1 MVENVLEKMIL
12 KKPEGSGTVKVPELL
27 SPAGSFECGRAAILS
42 GADAVYAGLKEGS
55 ARAGADNFTFAEL
68 GELCRLAHSRG
79 AKVYVAVNI
88 TPFGRD
94 EADRFAENA
103 KKAASEGADG
113 VILQDAGLI
122 ASVSERRLEGQ
133 IRPDFRIHVSTQA
146 GVGTAAGIAFMEA
159 LGADRIILPRELTL
173 SEIREIKS
181 RTDAE
186 LEIFVH
192 GAMCICYSGSCLLSS
207 HIGGRSGNRGSCAQP
222 CRLQYSLS
230 GGASGPLLSPDD
242 LCALPFLDEVV
253 RSGVSSLK
261 IEGRLKSPEYTA
273 LATRIYREA
282 LDAAAEGRFRDFVD
296 NELDDALRALQTL
309 FTRSGGGPGFLMG
322 NRGRDHITRSG
333 AGRRGALIGKAFC
346 LSRSDRSVPGNASL
360 EFFSFRLE
368 PRGNGAFSGN
378 GAISGSGAFVLR
390 PGDGVT
396 VTGEN
401 GEILC
406 GGTVNSFSPAS
417 GETLVCRS
425 AGEPFRAPEKDGA
438 PVYLTSDSRL
448 MKAIARAVD
457 PSSEPVKLPVKMAFR
472 AALGEK
478 AELSVSLL
486 RGKPVTVSVFSEEP
500 VREAAAAPLN
510 EDNIKKQLRKLGGT
524 CLYAYKID
532 VSLSGNVFI
541 PVSTL
546 NNMRREASEKALKAL
561 TGPAKVDGDG
571 CIAALPSTTD
581 ACAPP
586 QRTSTAVKPLL
597 SAYLSRNHSPASYL
611 YYEADGFRPET
622 AGCINYLPWELWL
635 DEDRASAV
643 YSAVAE
649 AGGLLIASLPWLP
662 LGSEYGRFQESVRKI
677 LPLCHGFR
685 FTGLGDFGLV
695 NGKLKNEALARATG
709 KGLIIAADVS
719 PAAASPGTAEFL
731 WQCGAD
737 IITLSPEFPAPL
749 PAGSVPEGVV
759 TEIVDGGPVPLM
771 RMRHCIVGHGAA
783 DCSKCD
789 GGRKKFCLSALSG
802 EKYDILTLPDMKL
815 TGETGSDAKSHGA
828 KSGDGRMCGNLI
840 LSRSRFEPKAGLRAA
855 GDPGFREFYDSD
867 YPRGVIVRKNVAPDI
882 QESRR

>member
-1 MVENVLEKMIL
+1 MVENVLEKVIL

-27 SPAGSFECGRAAILS
+27 SPAGSLECGRAAILS

-68 GELCRLAHSRG
+68 RELCSLAHARG

-94 EADRFAENA
+94 EPDRFLGNV

-122 ASVSERRLEGQ
+122 ASVSEMRRNGQ
-133 IRPDFRIHVSTQA
+133 LRPDFRIHVSTQA
-146 GVGTAAGIAFMEA
+146 GIGTAEGVAFMEE

-181 RTDAE
+181 RTGAE

-192 GAMCICYSGSCLLSS
+192 GAMCMCYSGSCLLSS

-222 CRLQYSLS
+222 CRLQYSIS
-230 GGASGPLLSPDD
+230 GGPFGPLLSPDD

-273 LATRIYREA
+273 LTTRIYREA
-282 LDAAAEGRFRDFVD
+282 LDSAAEGRFREFVD

-333 AGRRGALIGKAFC
+333 AGRRGALIGKA
-346 LSRSDRSVPGNASL
+346 LGLKKVDRSVPGNASL

-368 PRGNGAFSGN
+368 PCAGN
-378 GAISGSGAFVLR
+378 AISGSGTIVLR

-425 AGEPFRAPEKDGA
+425 SGEPFRAPEKDGA

-448 MKAIARAVD
+448 MKAIARAIE

-472 AALGEK
+472 AAPGEK

-486 RGKPVTVSVFSEEP
+486 RGKPFTATVFSEAP
-500 VREAAAAPLN
+500 VEEASAAPLG

-524 CLYAYKID
+524 CLYAYDID
-532 VSLSGNVFI
+532 VSLYGNVFM
-541 PVSTL
+541 PVSAL
-546 NNMRREASEKALKAL
+546 NDMRREASEITLKWL
-561 TGPAKVDGDG
+561 TGKGEGSG
-571 CIAALPSTTD
+571 CDHIDAPPTTSS
-581 ACAPP
+581 ACA
-586 QRTSTAVKPLL
+586 STARTTSSVKPLL
-597 SAYLSRNHSPASYL
+597 SAYLSRNPSPRSYL
-611 YYEADGFRPET
+611 YYEAEGFEAET
-622 AGCINYLPWELWL
+622 AGGINYLPWELWL
-635 DEDRASAV
+635 DESRASAV
-643 YSAVAE
+643 FSAVSE
-649 AGGLLIASLPWLP
+649 AGGLLMASLPWLP
-662 LGSEYGRFQESVRKI
+662 LGSEYGRFLESIQKI

-685 FTGLGDFGLV
+685 FTNLGDLGLV
-695 NGKLKNEALARATG
+695 NGKLKDEALARAAVS
-709 KGLIIAADVS
+709 GLIIAADVS
-719 PAAASPGTAEFL
+719 PAVASPGALEFL

-737 IITLSPEFPAPL
+737 IVTLSPEFPAPL

-771 RMRHCIVGHGAA
+771 RMRHCVVGHGAQE
-783 DCSKCD
+783 CNKCA
-789 GGRKKFCLSALSG
+789 GGRKKFCLTALSG

-815 TGETGSDAKSHGA
+815 TGEAGTAARSSCAEN
-828 KSGDGRMCGNLI
+828 GDGRMCGNLI
-840 LSRSRFEPKAGLRAA
+840 LSRDRFEPKAGLRAA
-855 GDPGFREFYDSD
+855 GNPGFKEFYESN
-867 YPRGVIVRKNVAPDI
+867 YPKGIIVRNNMAPDI